1 MTASPFNSV
10 ITRFR
15 APLLVHM
22 KSDIVVSEFEMFNDN
37 ADNEETLHIGM
48 SSHYIGSK
56 SFVNDVVEF
65 SSLRESGGLR
75 SDLGQRLF

>member
-22 KSDIVVSEFEMFNDN
+22 KSDIVVSEFEVFNGN
-37 ADNEETLHIGM
+37 ADNEEMLHIGM
-48 SSHYIGSK
+48 SSHYIGFK
-56 SFVNDVVEF
+56 SFVNDFVEF

-75 SDLGQRLF
+75 SDL

>member
-15 APLLVHM
+15 ATLLVHM
-22 KSDIVVSEFEMFNDN
+22 KSDIVVSEFEVFNGN
-37 ADNEETLHIGM
+37 ADNEKMLHIGT
-48 SSHYIGSK
+48 SSHYIGFT
-56 SFVNDVVEF
+56 SFVNDFVEF

-75 SDLGQRLF
+75 SDL